1 MVFLKLLQYL
11 RYFFYIGI
19 HWNWRIAF
27 ILLRQEIKGEKK
39 YQINSTGAE
48 ELTNLKQQNIDIS
61 HSTMYMPVSYE
72 LIEAALEEIPLKNK
86 QHFFDIGCG
95 KGRAMCVAAH
105 YGFTRI
111 SGVDFSPALCEAA
124 AKNLAIVKQQLP
136 AINFFISVDD
146 AAGTVIPE
154 DADCIFLFNPF
165 DETVMK
171 KVLLNIKKSLGKN
184 PRPLNIIY
192 ANPLCRHLFTSNGFS
207 ETFHV
212 KKLTYFEISILSRK

>member
-1 MVFLKLLQYL
+1 MVQYL

-39 YQINSTGAE
+39 YQINSTGAD
-48 ELTNLKQQNIDIS
+48 ELTNLKKQNIDTS

-72 LIEAALEEIPLKNK
+72 LIEAALKEIPLKNK

-105 YGFTRI
+105 YGFTRL

-124 AKNLAIVKQQLP
+124 NKNLAIVKQQLP
-136 AINFFISVDD
+136 AINFFISVED
-146 AAGTVIPE
+146 AAGTIIPE

-171 KVLLNIKKSLGKN
+171 KVLHNIKKSLVKN